1 MADWTEAADMIWALL
16 AWYFFGG
23 GGAGSG
29 AILTSSG
36 VDDISDQVA
45 IVVEDETRRQS
56 AKQTLKGLKKEL
68 KTFEKSFTKSGR
80 KLNKLYKDHADNREE
95 ALAILAELN
104 SEWKAGQENALDAR
118 FALRDTMTEDEWAAV
133 FGDE

>member
-1 MADWTEAADMIWALL
+1 MIWALL

-23 GGAGSG
+23 GGAVSG
-29 AILTSSG
+29 TILTSSG
-36 VDDISDQVA
+36 VDDISEQVA

-56 AKQTLKGLKKEL
+56 AQQTIKGLKKEL
-68 KTFEKSFTKSGR
+68 KAFEKSFAKSGR
-80 KLNKLYKDHADNREE
+80 KLSKLYEDHADNREE

-104 SEWKAGQENALDAR
+104 SEWKAGQESALDTR

-133 FGDE
+133 FGNE

>member
-1 MADWTEAADMIWALL
+1 MIWALL

-23 GGAGSG
+23 GGAVSG

-36 VDDISDQVA
+36 VDNISEQVA
-45 IVVEDETRRQS
+45 IVVEDDTRRQS
-56 AKQTLKGLKKEL
+56 AQQTIKGLKKEL
-68 KTFEKSFTKSGR
+68 KAFEKSFAKSGR
-80 KLNKLYKDHADNREE
+80 KLSKLYEDHADNREE

-104 SEWKAGQENALDAR
+104 SEWKAGQESALDTR

-133 FGDE
+133 FGNE